1 MRLKIYTFMNK
12 PKFNVDETTC
22 FILIKMKALANRTRA
37 KIRDEDD
44 FFDF

>member
-1 MRLKIYTFMNK
+1 MNK
-12 PKFNVDETTC
+12 AKFNVDETTC

-37 KIRDEDD
+37 KIRGEDD

>member
-1 MRLKIYTFMNK
+1 MNK
-12 PKFNVDETTC
+12 AKVNLDEITC
-22 FILIKMKALANRTRA
+22 FISIKMKAPAIRTRA